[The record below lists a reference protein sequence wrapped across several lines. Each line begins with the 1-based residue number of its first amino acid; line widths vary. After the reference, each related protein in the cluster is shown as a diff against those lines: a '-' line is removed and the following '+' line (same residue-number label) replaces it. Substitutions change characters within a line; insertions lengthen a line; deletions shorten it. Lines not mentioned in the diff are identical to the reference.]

1 MLLREY
7 RRSAKG
13 LADLVPWGV
22 LVAPG
27 VVLNKDG
34 SFLAA
39 WSYRGPDVES
49 STPTELR
56 TLSAQL
62 NRALISFASDWMVHV
77 DAIRAR
83 SASYPPPGAFPDPVT
98 RAIDEERR
106 VQYEDKSQNFETRYV
121 LTLTYMPPRETT
133 SKLLGWFVE
142 GGEARALDWRQQVSL
157 FERRL
162 DDFEDLLSKRLSL
175 DRLSSERLLEH
186 LHFCLTGIEQPLQL
200 PDTPCYLDAL
210 LVDQDLVGGF
220 TPRIGNRH
228 LAPIG
233 LTGFPLHTTPAALSF
248 LDRLPATFRF
258 SSRWIPLDSETAS
271 RHIRRFRRKW
281 WQKRRGLTDYIS
293 DALSTESRRR
303 RGFPNRDAVQMA
315 RDADRA
321 ISEATSQTARY
332 GYYTPVVL
340 LADSDESA
348 LQASVRLVKKQLRN
362 NGFGARL
369 EDVNALEAYLGSLPG
384 VGHANVRRP
393 LLSTR
398 NLADLLP
405 MTSVWAGSPVN
416 PSPLLPPDSPTL
428 VWASTS
434 GSTPFRLNLHL
445 SDVGHTLVIGPT
457 GSGKSTLLAL
467 LQAQWFRYPDAQV
480 FCFDKGL
487 SARPLVLRA
496 GGDHYDIGAEEVDA
510 LSFCPLASVAE
521 ARERV
526 WAAEWLE
533 VLFDLQGVEVHPG
546 HRAAIQRALELLASI
561 PRPTLTD
568 LEVRLQ
574 DAELREALR
583 PYTLKGNL
591 GSLLDARED
600 GLRDGR
606 FQVFEMGHLM
616 EMKEKIV
623 VPLLLYLFHRLEQRL
638 DGRPTLLVI
647 DEAWTFLMHGL
658 FAEKIQSWLKELR
671 KKNAAV
677 VFSTQSLADI
687 NRSEKRFVLYES
699 CPTKI
704 LLPNSEAASDIGAGL
719 YRDLG
724 LNDSEVEVIASATAK
739 QDYYYHSPEGRRLV
753 QLALGDEFLGALESV
768 R

>member
-1 MLLREY
+1 MLLREH
-7 RRSAKG
+7 RRHAKG
-13 LADLVPWGV
+13 LADLVPWAV
-22 LVAPG
+22 LAAPG

-39 WSYRGPDVES
+39 WSYRGPDVEA
-49 STPTELR
+49 STSGELR
-56 TLSAQL
+56 ALSTQL
-62 NRALISFASDWMVHV
+62 NQALVTFGSDWMLHV
-77 DAIRAR
+77 DAIRFR
-83 SASYPPPGAFPDPVT
+83 SASYPPLGAFPDPVT

-106 VQYEDKSQNFETRYV
+106 AQYEEASQNFETRYV
-121 LTLTYMPPRETT
+121 LSLTYMPPREVT
-133 SKLLGWFVE
+133 SKALGWFVE
-142 GGEARALDWRQQVSL
+142 GADDRGVDWDQQIRL

-162 DDFEDLLSKRLSL
+162 EDFEDLLSKRLSL
-175 DRLSSERLLEH
+175 ERLDSKPLLEH
-186 LHFCLTGIEQPLQL
+186 LHFCLTGIEQELQL
-200 PDTPCYLDAL
+200 PETPCYLDAL

-220 TPRIGNRH
+220 APRIGNRA

-233 LTGFPLHTTPAALSF
+233 LTGFPLQTTPGALAF
-248 LDRLPATFRF
+248 LDRVPAAFRF
-258 SSRWIPLDSETAS
+258 SSRWIPLDPETAS
-271 RHIRRFRRKW
+271 KHIRRFRRKW

-293 DALSTESRRR
+293 DALSTETRKR

-321 ISEATSQTARY
+321 ISEATSQAVRY
-332 GYYTPVVL
+332 GYYTPVVVLTGSDSAVLEEQLRL
-340 LADSDESA
+340 L
-348 LQASVRLVKKQLRN
+348 KKQLRN
-362 NGFGARL
+362 HGFGARL

-393 LLSTR
+393 LVSTR

-405 MTSVWAGSPVN
+405 MTSVWAGSPTN
-416 PSPLLPPDSPTL
+416 PSPLFPRDSPAL

-434 GSTPFRLNLHL
+434 GSTPFRLNLHV

-457 GSGKSTLLAL
+457 GSGKSTLLSL

-480 FCFDKGL
+480 FTFDKGL
-487 SARPLVLRA
+487 SARPLVEKA
-496 GGDHYDIGAEEVDA
+496 GGDHYDIAGEAIDS
-510 LSFCPLASVAE
+510 LSFSPLASVAN
-521 ARERV
+521 AKERS

-546 HRAAIQRALELLASI
+546 HRGTIQRALELLASM
-561 PRPTLTD
+561 PKPTLTD
-568 LEVRLQ
+568 FEVRLQ
-574 DAELREALR
+574 DEGLREALR

-606 FQVFEMGHLM
+606 FQVFETGHLM
-616 EMKEKIV
+616 EMREKVV
-623 VPLLLYLFHRLEQRL
+623 VPVLLYLFHRIEQRL

-677 VFSTQSLADI
+677 IFCTQSLADI
-687 NRSEKRFVLYES
+687 NRSENRHVLYES
-699 CPTKI
+699 CATKI
-704 LLPNSEAASDIGAGL
+704 LLPNAEATSEHGAECYL
-719 YRDLG
+719 DLG
-724 LNDSEVEVIASATAK
+724 LNESEVEILAGAMPK
-739 QDYYYHSPEGRRLV
+739 QDYYYSSKRGSRLL
-753 QLALGDEFLGALESV
+753 QLLLGAKTLATFST
-768 R
+768 